1 MSAAAEG
8 PAQKKRKF
16 ADVEQDNLPEWL
28 AAQLEGVCTEH
39 QRTAVRQW
47 FASYGKQDVATMQV
61 QVLDLAV
68 GKIFPNVPESDRVR
82 IVSALHNATRPAPP
96 EPVDKDGL
104 TTITRDFYE
113 SSVFMRQ
120 ALLDPNLSAFDQT
133 TGHGTEDIPQPVKAK
148 IRTRYGN
155 KCAFCGLSETLLTS
169 PQKPR
174 KLSCAHLSP
183 RPQNF
188 NQGFRGEFRVT
199 SERNFLLLC
208 GAHGKKD
215 SCHDGFD
222 SHKLALLPACFGQPW
237 TVLSCYGSRREE
249 GHGPQLQQPAF
260 RNFSEHMLYYRALA
274 TRLHKFY
281 VENAKACEQM
291 PNFGAMV
298 SGIRDVSLAESR
310 RGTRDRS
317 ALSSDCVL
325 SDLSPSASAVEP
337 HALQRVDDTSVLQ
350 TSTPVVVP
358 PRWPKP
364 KVVPPRQS
372 Q

>member
-1 MSAAAEG
+1 
-8 PAQKKRKF
+8 
-16 ADVEQDNLPEWL
+16 
-28 AAQLEGVCTEH
+28 
-39 QRTAVRQW
+39 
-47 FASYGKQDVATMQV
+47 
-61 QVLDLAV
+61 
-68 GKIFPNVPESDRVR
+68 
-82 IVSALHNATRPAPP
+82 
-96 EPVDKDGL
+96 
-104 TTITRDFYE
+104 
-113 SSVFMRQ
+113 MRQ

-249 GHGPQLQQPAF
+249 SNGPQLQQPAF